1 MIGKVFELICTPNFF
16 YSIIRMATPLIFA
29 SMAAL
34 ISTKSGTVNIIIDG
48 SMLMSALMGNL
59 ISAFT
64 GSLFWGM
71 LAGCAT
77 GTLMG
82 GFLALFHVKM
92 KAPANLTGVAINLF
106 TTGFSVFLC
115 YVCSGDKGSTSQLT
129 GRVFPTIDIPLI
141 KEIPFIG
148 KVLSGHNII
157 TYLALATIILVWL
170 FIYKTPLGLRI
181 RTVGENPDAASSVG
195 ENPNRIKII
204 ALLIAGFVSSW
215 GGMFLSMGYVSW
227 FTRNMTNARGFIG
240 VAANAVGQGNP
251 LWVALTT
258 FVFAVSDALTVVLQS
273 LMVPTEFTSMLPY
286 VLTLTIVILMAL
298 KYQGKRKNLRKKA
311 IEAILQERRA
321 AAGQTGRT

>member
-64 GSLFWGM
+64 GSLLWGM

-106 TTGFSVFLC
+106 TTGFSVFC
-115 YVCSGDKGSTSQLT
+115 VMC
-129 GRVFPTIDIPLI
+129 
-141 KEIPFIG
+141 
-148 KVLSGHNII
+148 
-157 TYLALATIILVWL
+157 
-170 FIYKTPLGLRI
+170 
-181 RTVGENPDAASSVG
+181 
-195 ENPNRIKII
+195 
-204 ALLIAGFVSSW
+204 
-215 GGMFLSMGYVSW
+215 
-227 FTRNMTNARGFIG
+227 AR
-240 VAANAVGQGNP
+240 
-251 LWVALTT
+251 
-258 FVFAVSDALTVVLQS
+258 
-273 LMVPTEFTSMLPY
+273 
-286 VLTLTIVILMAL
+286 
-298 KYQGKRKNLRKKA
+298 
-311 IEAILQERRA
+311 
-321 AAGQTGRT
+321 

>member
-1 MIGKVFELICTPNFF
+1 MLEQIFELVFAPSFI
-16 YSIIRMATPLIFA
+16 YSVIRMATPLIFA

-48 SMLMSALMGNL
+48 SMLMSALLGNL

-129 GRVFPTIDIPLI
+129 GRVFPTVDIPVI
-141 KEIPFIG
+141 KDIPFIG
-148 KVLSGHNII
+148 EALSGHNVI
-157 TYLALATIILVWL
+157 TYLALVTIILVWL
-170 FIYKTPLGLRI
+170 LIYKTPLGLRI

-251 LWVALTT
+251 LWVTLTT
-258 FVFAVSDALTVVLQS
+258 FIFAVSDALTVVLQS

-286 VLTLTIVILMAL
+286 VLTLTIVVLTAIRF
-298 KYQGKRKNLRKKA
+298 KSRQKKIHRKAVQKIIDERAKA
-311 IEAILQERRA
+311 GSQVSRV
-321 AAGQTGRT
+321 

>member
-1 MIGKVFELICTPNFF
+1 MLEQIFELVFAPSFI
-16 YSIIRMATPLIFA
+16 YSVIRMATPLIFA

-48 SMLMSALMGNL
+48 SMLMSALLGNL

-129 GRVFPTIDIPLI
+129 GRVFPTVDIPVI
-141 KEIPFIG
+141 KDIPFIG
-148 KVLSGHNII
+148 EALSGNFCRCISH
-157 TYLALATIILVWL
+157 YHVFEAV
-170 FIYKTPLGLRI
+170 
-181 RTVGENPDAASSVG
+181 EQ
-195 ENPNRIKII
+195 
-204 ALLIAGFVSSW
+204 
-215 GGMFLSMGYVSW
+215 
-227 FTRNMTNARGFIG
+227 
-240 VAANAVGQGNP
+240 VANQG
-251 LWVALTT
+251 
-258 FVFAVSDALTVVLQS
+258 
-273 LMVPTEFTSMLPY
+273 
-286 VLTLTIVILMAL
+286 
-298 KYQGKRKNLRKKA
+298 R
-311 IEAILQERRA
+311 
-321 AAGQTGRT
+321 

>member
-1 MIGKVFELICTPNFF
+1 MLEQIFELVFAPSFI
-16 YSIIRMATPLIFA
+16 YSVIRMATPLIFA

-48 SMLMSALMGNL
+48 SMLMSALLGNL

-129 GRVFPTIDIPLI
+129 GRVFPTVDIPII
-141 KEIPFIG
+141 KDIPFIG
-148 KVLSGHNII
+148 EALSGHNVI
-157 TYLALATIILVWL
+157 TYLALVTIILVWL
-170 FIYKTPLGLRI
+170 LIYKTPLGLRI

-251 LWVALTT
+251 LWVTLTT
-258 FVFAVSDALTVVLQS
+258 FIFAVSDALTVVLQS

-286 VLTLTIVILMAL
+286 VLTLTIVVLTAIRF
-298 KYQGKRKNLRKKA
+298 KSRQKKIHRKAVQKIIDERAKA
-311 IEAILQERRA
+311 GSQVSRV
-321 AAGQTGRT
+321 